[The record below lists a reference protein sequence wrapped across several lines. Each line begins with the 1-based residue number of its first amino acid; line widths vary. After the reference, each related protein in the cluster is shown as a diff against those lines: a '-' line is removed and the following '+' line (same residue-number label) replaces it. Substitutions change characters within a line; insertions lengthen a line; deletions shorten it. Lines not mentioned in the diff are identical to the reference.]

1 MSQNIEN
8 NNLTNTHIYNTN
20 ILEINM
26 FSSVTTLESP
36 LVTPVISKDSII
48 EPLKLTSKKKK
59 CNHCNKKITLVDT
72 MSCKCDNSF
81 CFACRLPE
89 VHNCTYD
96 HKSDGKRL
104 LEKAN
109 VKIVADKLDK
119 I

>member
-8 NNLTNTHIYNTN
+8 NNLTNTYINNTD
-20 ILEINM
+20 ILEIKM
-26 FSSVTTLESP
+26 FSSIITPESP
-36 LVTPVISKDSII
+36 MVTAVISKDSTI

-96 HKSDGKRL
+96 HKSDGKHL

-109 VKIVADKLDK
+109 IKIVASKLDK